1 MKNQLSIDPNLFN
14 PNLELALLR
23 NVSRIVAHGNHLPE
37 ILAEFAAAVG
47 EAGIAGWAIHMEE
60 AGPEWDQGDQQW
72 GSDGKISVSAPIA
85 AQGRTWGEI
94 ELYCEATGIAGF
106 LGQQLGVWLW
116 KRELAEENAAL
127 KLSRTWMADQIATDK
142 VVARAKALL
151 AKTRRI
157 SPGEAE
163 KMIRQHSLQ
172 SGRDLREVAEALITA
187 NSKTL
192 VEGDPR
198 WAPPRYAPRYRKS
211 A

>member
-1 MKNQLSIDPNLFN
+1 MNNQRPIDTNLFD
-14 PNLELALLR
+14 PKLELTLLR
-23 NVSRIVAHGNHLPE
+23 HVSRIVAHGNHLPE
-37 ILAEFAAAVG
+37 ILEGLTGAVS
-47 EAGIAGWAIHMEE
+47 EAGIAGWAVHMEE
-60 AGPEWDQGDQQW
+60 AGPEWDQGDQHW
-72 GSDGKISVSAPIA
+72 GSDGKVSVSAPIA

-94 ELYCEATGIAGF
+94 ELYCEATGIAAF

-127 KLSRTWMADQIATDK
+127 KLSRAWMGDRIATDK
-142 VVARAKALL
+142 AVSRAKALL

-157 SPGEAE
+157 SPAEAE

-172 SGRDLREVAEALITA
+172 SGRDLREVAEALVTA

-192 VEGDPR
+192 VQGDPR
-198 WAPPRYAPRYRKS
+198 WAAPRYAPRYRKS